1 MKKRSWLASRRCRGW
16 MAQNNRV
23 VVLLIAFPSTSHFSG
38 NVRSNLALALL
49 VAVKI
54 LLVGDLLSVGWGEGP

>member
-1 MKKRSWLASRRCRGW
+1 